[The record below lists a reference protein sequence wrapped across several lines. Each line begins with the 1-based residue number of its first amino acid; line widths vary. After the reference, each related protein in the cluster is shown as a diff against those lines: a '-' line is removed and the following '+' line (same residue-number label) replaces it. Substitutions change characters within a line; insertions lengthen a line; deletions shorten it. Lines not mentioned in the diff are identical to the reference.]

1 MNIQNTQTMML
12 TLDAFI
18 YIHLSNM
25 NIHVVQQQKD
35 QTVQNKTNKQKKKH
49 CIYKRSVRHTCS
61 TVCVNRDLS
70 VQHSTLSARELY
82 NITLQTPKPLNTAPY
97 LPENR
102 TTALYLL

>member
-35 QTVQNKTNKQKKKH
+35 QTVQNKTNKQKK
-49 CIYKRSVRHTCS
+49 S
-61 TVCVNRDLS
+61 TVSTRDLYAIH
-70 VQHSTLSARELY
+70 VAQYVSTEIYLY
-82 NITLQTPKPLNTAPY
+82 NIALS
-97 LPENR
+97 LPENC
-102 TTALYLL
+102 TT